1 MKEHARLLRKNK
13 TDAAERVWYF
23 LRNRRLNGYKFVREM
38 VIGHYIGDFVCRAK
52 GLVIELDGGQHL
64 EAVEYDARRTRFLE
78 ANGYQVLRI
87 WNNEVFDNIEGVMDG
102 ILQALENLPNRKA
115 LIPSLSPTG
124 GRRES

>member
-1 MKEHARLLRKNK
+1 MKWLL
-13 TDAAERVWYF
+13 V
-23 LRNRRLNGYKFVREM
+23 LILL
-38 VIGHYIGDFVCRAK
+38 VCRAK

-64 EAVEYDARRTRFLE
+64 EAVQYDARRTRVLE

-102 ILQALENLPNRKA
+102 ILHALENLPNKKA
-115 LIPSLSPTG
+115 LIPSPSPTG